1 MASSRGGSVWPV
13 FIDDRIGERQKLTVA
28 GRVVTP
34 RKAYNVRASIRKAA
48 FGYVPLLCTEWQ
60 ERDVLDPSDAIGQV
74 NENVRLAAGAAQ
86 LEVEV
91 VSTLFLHCYR
101 TKKRK
106 NPLPSIKLSGR
117 NGRLLCE
124 IIGAAGENQA
134 SEGTGSGS
142 GL

>member
-1 MASSRGGSVWPV
+1 MGQY
-13 FIDDRIGERQKLTVA
+13 FIDDRIGERQEIAVA

-91 VSTLFLHCYR
+91 VSTLFC
-101 TKKRK
+101 TAIAPKAEEPAAVDKAK
-106 NPLPSIKLSGR
+106 WR
-117 NGRLLCE
+117 NGRFACE

-134 SEGTGSGS
+134 SEG
-142 GL
+142 